1 VGGVRFSELEL
12 VGAYLIELDR
22 IEDERGFF
30 ARTFCRRE
38 FAEHGLATEIVQAN
52 TAFNCRKGT
61 LRGMHFQAAP
71 HQEAKLIRCTR
82 GAIYDVIVDLR
93 HDSPAFM
100 RWVSVELAAE
110 NGAMLYVP
118 EGFAHGY
125 QTLEDATET
134 SYLMSQFYEPSAGR
148 GVRWDDPAFG
158 IQWPEVAERT
168 INERD
173 RSWPDLSPASA
184 GA

>member
-1 VGGVRFSELEL
+1 MTFRELEL
-12 VGAYLIELDR
+12 PGAFLIELDR

-30 ARTFCRRE
+30 ARTFCRDE

-52 TAFNCRKGT
+52 TAFNRRKGT

-71 HQEAKLIRCTR
+71 HEEAKLVRCTR
-82 GAIYDVIVDLR
+82 GAVYDVIVDLR
-93 HDSPAFM
+93 RDSPTFT
-100 RWVSVELAAE
+100 RWVSVELTVE
-110 NGAMLYVP
+110 NDTMLYVT

-125 QTLEDATET
+125 QTLEDETET
-134 SYLMSQFYEPSAGR
+134 SYLMSQRYEPSAGR

-158 IQWPEVAERT
+158 IEWPDEGDRT
-168 INERD
+168 MNERD
-173 RSWPDLSPASA
+173 RTWPDFSPDAA

>member
-1 VGGVRFSELEL
+1 MTFRELEL
-12 VGAYLIELDR
+12 PGAFLIELDR

-30 ARTFCRRE
+30 ARTFCRDE

-52 TAFNCRKGT
+52 TAFNRRKGT

-71 HQEAKLIRCTR
+71 HEEAKLVRCTR
-82 GAIYDVIVDLR
+82 GAVYDVIVDLR
-93 HDSPAFM
+93 RDSPTFT
-100 RWVSVELAAE
+100 RWVSVELTVE
-110 NGAMLYVP
+110 NDTMLYVP

-125 QTLEDATET
+125 QTLEDETET
-134 SYLMSQFYEPSAGR
+134 SYLMSQRYEPSAGR

-158 IQWPEVAERT
+158 IEWPDEGDRT
-168 INERD
+168 LNERD
-173 RSWPDLSPASA
+173 RTWPDFSPDAA

>member
-1 VGGVRFSELEL
+1 MTFRELEL
-12 VGAYLIELDR
+12 PGAFLIELDR

-30 ARTFCRRE
+30 ARTFCRDE

-52 TAFNCRKGT
+52 TAFNRRKGT

-71 HQEAKLIRCTR
+71 HEEAKLVRCTR
-82 GAIYDVIVDLR
+82 GAVYDVIVDLR
-93 HDSPAFM
+93 RDSPTFT
-100 RWVSVELAAE
+100 RWVSVELTVE
-110 NGAMLYVP
+110 NDTMLYVP

-125 QTLEDATET
+125 QTLEDETET
-134 SYLMSQFYEPSAGR
+134 SYLMSQRYEPSAGR

-158 IQWPEVAERT
+158 IEWPDERDRT
-168 INERD
+168 MNERD
-173 RSWPDLSPASA
+173 RTWPDFSPDAA

>member
-1 VGGVRFSELEL
+1 MTFRELEL
-12 VGAYLIELDR
+12 PGAFLIELDR

-30 ARTFCRRE
+30 ARTFCRDE

-52 TAFNCRKGT
+52 TAFNRRKGT

-71 HQEAKLIRCTR
+71 HEEAKLVRCTR
-82 GAIYDVIVDLR
+82 GAVYDVIVDLR
-93 HDSPAFM
+93 RDSPTFT
-100 RWVSVELAAE
+100 RWVSVELTVE
-110 NGAMLYVP
+110 NDTMLYVP

-125 QTLEDATET
+125 QTLEDETET
-134 SYLMSQFYEPSAGR
+134 SYLMSQRYEPSSGR

-158 IQWPEVAERT
+158 IEWPDEGDRT
-168 INERD
+168 MNERD
-173 RSWPDLSPASA
+173 RTWPDFSPDAA